1 MRARSA
7 ATIRAPPGIAS
18 AGQVTSTIASPCA
31 PRAGGAQC
39 GSRSATSSRSA
50 SSPRASIAGRYRRSS
65 CSCGTAR
72 VRSASTSRR
81 PTMANDLK
89 LYVRTA
95 DQTRRAELTLER
107 SRTGA
112 ELIQAAVDNWRLPGD
127 TDYAL
132 VNTTTGRAL
141 APDATLDE
149 SEVKEGDLLEV
160 QPVLVA
166 GR

>member
-1 MRARSA
+1 
-7 ATIRAPPGIAS
+7 
-18 AGQVTSTIASPCA
+18 
-31 PRAGGAQC
+31 
-39 GSRSATSSRSA
+39 
-50 SSPRASIAGRYRRSS
+50 
-65 CSCGTAR
+65 
-72 VRSASTSRR
+72 
-81 PTMANDLK
+81 MANDLK

-107 SRTGA
+107 SHTGA
-112 ELIQAAVDNWRLPGD
+112 DLIQAAVDNWRLPGD